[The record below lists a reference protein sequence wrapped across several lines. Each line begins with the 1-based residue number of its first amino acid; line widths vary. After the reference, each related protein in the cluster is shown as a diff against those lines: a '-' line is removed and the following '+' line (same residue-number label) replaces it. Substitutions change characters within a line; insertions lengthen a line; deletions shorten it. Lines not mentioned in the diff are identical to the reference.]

1 MKAIIMNEFGSADV
15 LQYVECPIPVISS
28 GEVLIRTTYTSVNF
42 ADIKNRTGNKGKANF
57 PMILGLDVAGVV
69 EEAFD
74 ESSMFKKGDLV
85 IAFPKNGAYA
95 EYVVAKEQ
103 LVFHIPNDVPVEKA
117 AAAPTVLFLSYLLTH
132 QIAPIQKND
141 DIVIHAASGGVGTML
156 IQMAKNLGAR
166 KIIGTVSKME
176 KASIVYELGAHHV
189 VTYENFS
196 AQVNDYID
204 GHGVNIIFD
213 SIAGNITEESLNC
226 LAPYGTLVKFGNSGG
241 KAGQIMTSDLH
252 SSCRNIK
259 GFSLGTTR
267 NLKPELLQQVAQN
280 IFTILK
286 NESFQ
291 VPVAKVFSLE
301 DMQKAHKLME
311 SRKHQGKILIKI

>member
-28 GEVLIRTTYTSVNF
+28 GEVLIRTIYTSVNF

-103 LVFHIPNDVPVEKA
+103 LVFRIPNDVPVEKA

-141 DIVIHAASGGVGTML
+141 DVLIHAASGGVGTML

-196 AQVNDYID
+196 AQVNDYTD

-226 LAPYGTLVKFGNSGG
+226 LAPYGTLVQFGNSGG
-241 KAGQIMTSDLH
+241 EAGQIMTSDLH

-291 VPVAKVFSLE
+291 VPVAKVFTLE
-301 DMQKAHKLME
+301 DMQKAHKLVE
-311 SRKHQGKILIKI
+311 SRQHQGKILIKI